1 MKKINE
7 RLLEERVRLGFNKK
21 QMAEAGKVV
30 NSSYTNYEEGRR
42 SPDGDFLAAIAEA
55 GADVQYILTGKRGLA
70 EKVVVPRTPIS
81 EQRAQKIVELYQA
94 LNEQGQQEILA
105 AIEKEKR
112 LTDLADENSQLRQ
125 ARKVG

>member
-1 MKKINE
+1 VTIEN
-7 RLLEERVRLGFNKK
+7 RLKEERNRLGFNQPTFAALAGRTKK
-21 QMAEAGKVV
+21 TMID
-30 NSSYTNYEEGRR
+30 YEKGVS
-42 SPDGDFLAAIAEA
+42 SPDAKFLAAIAEA

-112 LTDLADENSQLRQ
+112 LTDQADEISQLRQ